1 MIRLAAFLGN
11 VGSAY
16 AKNRHNTAWQF
27 ASALPFYGELSWQQK
42 FKGEYAVLT
51 LSEFVEK
58 AKKYFPSLLNKEG
71 NLVTPKN
78 PPDKI
83 YFLKPGTFMNLS
95 GESIVALAKFFKIEP
110 SEVLVC
116 HDELELPIG
125 TFSLKWSGGLAGHNG
140 LRSTKENLGT
150 ADFWRLRFGISRPAG
165 VNIADYVLSD
175 FKGDEAITMSLVYD
189 KAAELFCRAILAS
202 EPQRLLPQWAKVKID

>member
-1 MIRLAAFLGN
+1 MGN
-11 VGSAY
+11 IGSQY
-16 AKNRHNTAWQF
+16 ERNRHNTAWQF
-27 ASALPFYGELSWQQK
+27 ASALPFYGELNWQQK
-42 FKGEYAVLT
+42 FKGEWAA
-51 LSEFVEK
+51 LSFDDFSQKV
-58 AKKYFPSLLNKEG
+58 ARHFP

-95 GESIVALAKFFKIEP
+95 GESILALAQFFKIEP
-110 SEVLVC
+110 SEILVL

-150 ADFWRLRFGISRPAG
+150 ADFWRLRFGISKPAG
-165 VNIADYVLSD
+165 ANIADYVLSD
-175 FKGDEAITMSLVYD
+175 FKGDEVITMSLVYD
-189 KAAELFCRAILAS
+189 KAGELFCRALLAS
-202 EPQRLLPQWAKVKID
+202 DPQRLLPQWAKVKVD

>member
-1 MIRLAAFLGN
+1 MIKLAAFLGN

-27 ASALPFYGELSWQQK
+27 ASALPFFGELSWQQK

-51 LSEFVEK
+51 FAEFVEK

-83 YFLKPGTFMNLS
+83 YFLKPWTLMNLS
-95 GESIVALAKFFKIEP
+95 GDSILALAKFFKIEP
-110 SEVLVC
+110 SEILVC

-140 LRSTKENLGT
+140 LRSTKENFGT
-150 ADFWRLRFGISRPAG
+150 ADFWRLRFGISKPAG

-189 KAAELFCRAILAS
+189 KAAELFFRTILAS
-202 EPQRLLPQWAKVKID
+202 EPQRLLPPWAKV